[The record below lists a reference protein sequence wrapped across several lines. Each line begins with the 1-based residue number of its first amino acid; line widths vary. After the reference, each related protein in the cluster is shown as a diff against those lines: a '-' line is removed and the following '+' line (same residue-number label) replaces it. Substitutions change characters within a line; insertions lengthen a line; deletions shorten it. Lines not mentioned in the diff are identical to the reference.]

1 MNQISDTAPTPW
13 PRGLVHEDLGGE
25 AYDYYPLSRHVVV
38 APKVCGGRPTFK
50 YTRLEVGMVLAR
62 IAAGDSIQQVVDDY
76 ALSGLTVDAV
86 SDAIQLADRAL
97 SQSWN
102 ALHPAA

>member
-1 MNQISDTAPTPW
+1 
-13 PRGLVHEDLGGE
+13 
-25 AYDYYPLSRHVVV
+25 
-38 APKVCGGRPTFK
+38 
-50 YTRLEVGMVLAR
+50 MVLAR